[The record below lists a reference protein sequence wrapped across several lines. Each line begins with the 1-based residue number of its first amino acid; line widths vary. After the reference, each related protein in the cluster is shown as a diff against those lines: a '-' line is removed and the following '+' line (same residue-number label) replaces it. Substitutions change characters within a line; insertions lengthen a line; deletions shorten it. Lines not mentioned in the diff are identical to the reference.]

1 MQARRRA
8 QPSSTNKPRG
18 LTILSVPRETARIRS
33 ATAPSRPRAG
43 RGAQCRY
50 TTGPAA
56 TAGRKYP
63 FPCRTRKSSSPAP
76 MILPPGRESRSP
88 PAPFFICHHTPTTRG
103 QAAAPPPE
111 IGRRMPMGGFL
122 GYPVFF
128 LLLSHSRTPLFPESF
143 FVFIYK
149 NASLKRKI
157 FTHRINASHS
167 MKALSGRYIFAEE

>member
-1 MQARRRA
+1 M
-8 QPSSTNKPRG
+8 P
-18 LTILSVPRETARIRS
+18 VH
-33 ATAPSRPRAG
+33 
-43 RGAQCRY
+43 
-50 TTGPAA
+50 TGPAA

-88 PAPFFICHHTPTTRG
+88 PAPFFICRHTPHTHDKGTSG
-103 QAAAPPPE
+103 SSAARDWSQNAD
-111 IGRRMPMGGFL
+111 GGFL

-157 FTHRINASHS
+157 FTSLINGFLFDASIVIRTNF
-167 MKALSGRYIFAEE
+167 LL